1 VDRAEAKLSKMR
13 EAPVTMRPRIEIA
26 IVDGGMFYGR
36 GPENDSCGHL
46 DEIEPWSKM
55 PTHLNAA
62 IEEVE

>member
-1 VDRAEAKLSKMR
+1 
-13 EAPVTMRPRIEIA
+13 MRPRIEIA